1 MTSTPPAAGENE
13 PAHRRIA
20 IVWASPSLR
29 IQRIFAGVCQFAEL
43 MPHVTIR
50 RFEVV
55 KQGFQRRVLEPV
67 KAWRPDGLL
76 VVIPVQRYL
85 GVLRKALPRV
95 PIVAAHRVA
104 FDLADSMVLV
114 DRLASIRLVA
124 DHFRSQGLQHIAF
137 FSANAPHLLT
147 ERLAAFRQVVPDGPI
162 FAEDLQM
169 GKADLDYT
177 PRQLKQVGAWLQSLP
192 KPCGVMTFE
201 DFAAL
206 HLVRLCG
213 LQKLRVPA
221 DIQIVGTDDA
231 DICLSCTPHIT
242 SLSIQNERIGET
254 LLETALQFVEKAKPH
269 PPKIVEVSWF
279 NLIPRGTTGPTRS
292 ASAAVA
298 NALHLMNANAARGIN
313 AAKVVRMTRAG
324 TTNFYRQFQ
333 DATGKTPAAYLR
345 KLRLEEA
352 CRLLSETT
360 ASISAIAERCGF
372 SSANYF
378 ALFFKRETG
387 LAPSA
392 WRARKSDQ
400 LRAPSATPPAG

>member
-1 MTSTPPAAGENE
+1 MTRTPPPGGEAAR
-13 PAHRRIA
+13 AHRRIA

-50 RFEVV
+50 RFDVV
-55 KQGFQRRVLEPV
+55 KHGFQKRVLAPV
-67 KAWRPDGLL
+67 KAWKPDGLL

-85 GVLRKALPRV
+85 GILRKALPRV
-95 PIVAAHRVA
+95 PTVAAHRVA
-104 FDLADSMVLV
+104 FDLADCMVLV

-124 DHFRSQGLQHIAF
+124 DHFRSQGLQHVAF

-147 ERLAAFRQVVPDGPI
+147 ERIAAFRQVVPDGSV
-162 FAEDLQM
+162 FAEDLQL

-177 PRQLKQVGAWLQSLP
+177 PRQLRQVGAWLQSLP

-206 HLVRLCG
+206 HLVRLCA
-213 LQKLRVPA
+213 LRNLRVPA

-231 DICLSCTPHIT
+231 DICLSSSPHIT
-242 SLSIQNERIGET
+242 SLSIQNERVGET
-254 LLETALQFVEKAKPH
+254 LLETLLRLIEKVKPR
-269 PPKIVEVSWF
+269 PPKIVEVTWF

-352 CRLLSETT
+352 CRLLTETA
-360 ASISAIAERCGF
+360 ASVTAIAEKCGF

-378 ALFFKRETG
+378 ALFFRRETG
-387 LAPSA
+387 LTPTA
-392 WRARKSDQ
+392 WRERKSAR
-400 LRAPSATPPAG
+400 LRAPS

>member
-1 MTSTPPAAGENE
+1 MNTKPPAGAVA
-13 PAHRRIA
+13 PAQRRIA
-20 IVWASPSLR
+20 IIWASPSLR
-29 IQRIFAGVCQFAEL
+29 IQRVFSGVCQFAEL

-50 RFEVV
+50 RFDVV

-67 KAWRPDGLL
+67 RAWKPDGLL

-85 GVLRKALPRV
+85 GILRKALPRV
-95 PIVAAHRVA
+95 PAVAAHRVA
-104 FDLADSMVLV
+104 YDLADSMVVV

-124 DHFRSQGLQHIAF
+124 EHFRSQGLRHIAF

-162 FAEDLQM
+162 FSEDLQM

-177 PRQLKQVGAWLQSLP
+177 PRQLDHVGAWLQSLP

-206 HLVRLCG
+206 HLVRLCA
-213 LQKLRVPA
+213 LRNLRVPA

-231 DICLSCTPHIT
+231 DICLSCSPHIT

-254 LLETALQFVEKAKPH
+254 LLETVLQLIEKAKPH
-269 PPKIVEVSWF
+269 PQKIVEVTWF

-345 KLRLEEA
+345 RLRLEEA
-352 CRLLSETT
+352 CRLLTETT
-360 ASISAIAERCGF
+360 ASVTAIAERCGF

-378 ALFFKRETG
+378 ALFFRRETG
-387 LAPSA
+387 LTPSA
-392 WRARKSDQ
+392 WRERKSG
-400 LRAPSATPPAG
+400 RMSAPSATPPAG

>member
-1 MTSTPPAAGENE
+1 MTHPHPTPPAGA
-13 PAHRRIA
+13 AAKAQRRIA

-29 IQRIFAGVCQFAEL
+29 IQRVFAGVCQFAEL
-43 MPHVTIR
+43 MPNVTIR
-50 RFEVV
+50 RFDVV
-55 KQGFQRRVLEPV
+55 KHGFQSRVLEPV
-67 KAWRPDGLL
+67 KAWKPDGLL

-85 GVLRKALPRV
+85 GILRKALPRV
-95 PIVAAHRVA
+95 PTVAAHRVA
-104 FDLADSMVLV
+104 LDLADSMVVV

-147 ERLAAFRQVVPDGPI
+147 ERIAAFRQVVPDGPL
-162 FAEDLQM
+162 FAEDLQL

-177 PRQLKQVGAWLQSLP
+177 PRQLEHVGAWLQSLP

-206 HLVRLCG
+206 HLVRLCARRN
-213 LQKLRVPA
+213 LRIPA
-221 DIQIVGTDDA
+221 DLQIVGTDDA
-231 DICLSCTPHIT
+231 DICLSCSPHIS
-242 SLSIQNERIGET
+242 SLSIQSERIGET
-254 LLETALQFVEKAKPH
+254 LLETVLQLIEKAKPP
-269 PPKIVEVSWF
+269 PPKIVEVTWF
-279 NLIPRGTTGPTRS
+279 NLVPRGTTGPVRS

-352 CRLLSETT
+352 CRLLTETT
-360 ASISAIAERCGF
+360 ASITAIAERCGF

-378 ALFFKRETG
+378 ALFFRREIG
-387 LAPSA
+387 LTPTA
-392 WRARKSDQ
+392 WRRRKGG
-400 LRAPSATPPAG
+400 RMHTPA

>member
-1 MTSTPPAAGENE
+1 MTHTTPPAEE
-13 PAHRRIA
+13 TVKSQRRIA

-29 IQRIFAGVCQFAEL
+29 IQRVFAGVCQFAEL
-43 MPHVTIR
+43 MPNVTIR
-50 RFEVV
+50 RFDVV
-55 KQGFQRRVLEPV
+55 KSGFQRRVIEPV
-67 KAWRPDGLL
+67 KAWQPDGML

-85 GVLRKALPRV
+85 GILRKALPRV

-104 FDLADSMVLV
+104 FDLADSMVVV
-114 DRLASIRLVA
+114 DRLASIKLVA

-147 ERLAAFRQVVPDGPI
+147 ERLAAFRQVVPDGPV

-169 GKADLDYT
+169 GKADITYT
-177 PRQLKQVGAWLQSLP
+177 ARQRDRIGAWLDALP
-192 KPCGVMTFE
+192 RPCGVMTFE

-206 HLVRLCG
+206 HLVRLCAMRN
-213 LQKLRVPA
+213 LRIPT

-231 DICLSCTPHIT
+231 DICLSCSPHIT
-242 SLSIQNERIGET
+242 SLSIQNERVGET
-254 LLETALQFVEKAKPH
+254 ILETMLQIVANVKPR
-269 PPKIVEVSWF
+269 PPKIVEVTWF
-279 NLIPRGTTGPTRS
+279 NLIPRGTTGPARS

-298 NALHLMNANAARGIN
+298 KALHLMNANAARGIN

-333 DATGKTPAAYLR
+333 DATGRTPAAYLR
-345 KLRLEEA
+345 ALRLEEA
-352 CRLLSETT
+352 RRLLTETDAT
-360 ASISAIAERCGF
+360 IAAIAEKCGF

-387 LAPSA
+387 LTPTA
-392 WRARKSDQ
+392 WRMRKNGR
-400 LRAPSATPPAG
+400 LRTPS

>member
-1 MTSTPPAAGENE
+1 MSQPTPPAGTAAKA
-13 PAHRRIA
+13 PRRIA

-29 IQRIFAGVCQFAEL
+29 IQRVFAGVCQFAEL
-43 MPHVTIR
+43 MPNVTIR

-55 KQGFQRRVLEPV
+55 KHGFQSRVLAPV
-67 KAWRPDGLL
+67 KAWQPDGLL

-85 GVLRKALPRV
+85 GILHKALPRV
-95 PIVAAHRVA
+95 PTVAAHRVD
-104 FDLADSMVLV
+104 FELADSMVVV

-147 ERLAAFRQVVPDGPI
+147 ERLAAFRQVVPDGPV
-162 FAEDLQM
+162 FAEDLQL

-177 PRQLKQVGAWLQSLP
+177 PRQLEHVGDWLQSLP
-192 KPCGVMTFE
+192 KPCGIMTFE

-206 HLVRLCG
+206 HLVRLCA
-213 LQKLRVPA
+213 LRNLRVPA
-221 DIQIVGTDDA
+221 DLQIVGTDDA
-231 DICLSCTPHIT
+231 DICLSCSPHIT
-242 SLSIQNERIGET
+242 SLSIQSERVGET
-254 LLETALQFVEKAKPH
+254 LLETVLQLIEKTKPS

-279 NLIPRGTTGPTRS
+279 NLIPRGTTGPVRS

-333 DATGKTPAAYLR
+333 DATGNTPAAYLR

-352 CRLLSETT
+352 CRLLTETA
-360 ASISAIAERCGF
+360 ASITAIAERCGF

-378 ALFFKRETG
+378 ALFFRRETG
-387 LAPSA
+387 LTPTA
-392 WRARKSDQ
+392 WRKRKGGR
-400 LRAPSATPPAG
+400 LRAPA